1 MKLFKGNIIFTKEKQ
16 AFDII
21 EDGFIL
27 SDEGKVLEVGHGLDD
42 KYPDLEVI
50 DYSNHLLI
58 PGFVDLHFH
67 AVQYGNLG
75 IGLDEE
81 LLDWLND
88 YTFKEE
94 AKFQDLT
101 YARAIFDKAINHMI
115 ASGTTRMVFFSSIH
129 QAAAELL
136 MDLCS
141 EKGVGAFVGKVN
153 MDRNAP
159 DSLLEDSDQSLE
171 ITRYLLENDREE
183 AKAIITPRFVPSC
196 SKDLMDRLGELAS
209 KGYPV
214 QTHISENESEI
225 EWVKSLHPE
234 AKNYLD
240 VYDKAGLITDKT
252 ILAHCVF
259 CTEEE
264 RQVIFD
270 KKAFVAHCPA
280 ANFNLTSGIM
290 NAKLYLDKGI
300 RIGLGTDVGAGHT
313 PSIRQVIVEAIKMSK
328 VNHMMD
334 KTMPV
339 LSLSEAF
346 YMATK
351 GGGQYFGKVGSFE
364 KSYDLDMLVI
374 KPDDLS
380 LTRNMPILN
389 QLQRFIY
396 AGDNLMISA
405 VYCKGKRLNAY

>member
-16 AFDII
+16 AFSIMDN
-21 EDGFIL
+21 GYIL
-27 SDEGKVLEVGHGLDD
+27 SNDDKIVEVGHGLNE
-42 KYPDLEVI
+42 KYPNVEII

-58 PGFVDLHFH
+58 PSFVDLHFH

-94 AKFQDLT
+94 AKFEDIS
-101 YARAIFDKAINHMI
+101 YANNIFERALNHII
-115 ASGTTRMVFFSSIH
+115 ASGTTRIVFFSSIH
-129 QAAAELL
+129 QEATELL
-136 MDLCS
+136 MKLCK
-141 EKGVGAFVGKVN
+141 EKGIGAYVGKVN

-159 DSLLEDSDQSLE
+159 DSLLEETNKSYE
-171 ITRYLLENDREE
+171 ITSYLLKNDYEDV
-183 AKAIITPRFVPSC
+183 KSIITPRFVPSC
-196 SKDLMDRLGELAS
+196 TEALMSRLGELAS

-214 QTHISENESEI
+214 QTHISENENEI

-234 AKNYLD
+234 EKNYLD

-259 CTEEE
+259 CSKEE
-264 RQVIFD
+264 RKVIHE
-270 KKAFVAHCPA
+270 KRAFVAHCPA

-290 NAKLYLDKGI
+290 NAKLYLDEDI

-313 PSIRQVIVEAIKMSK
+313 PSIRQVLVEAIKMSK
-328 VNHMMD
+328 VNHMMN

-339 LSLSEAF
+339 LTLSEAF

-351 GGGQYFGKVGSFE
+351 GGGEYFGKVGSFE
-364 KSYDLDMLVI
+364 SGYDLDMLVV
-374 KPDDLS
+374 KPDELS
-380 LTRNMPILN
+380 ITRKIDSLM
-389 QLQRFIY
+389 QLQRFLY
-396 AGDNLMISA
+396 SGENKMISE

>member
-16 AFDII
+16 AFSIMDN
-21 EDGFIL
+21 GYIL
-27 SDEGKVLEVGHGLDD
+27 SNEGKIVEVGHGLNE
-42 KYPDLEVI
+42 KYPNVEII

-58 PGFVDLHFH
+58 PSFVDLHFH

-94 AKFQDLT
+94 AKFEDIS
-101 YARAIFDKAINHMI
+101 YANNIFERALNHII
-115 ASGTTRMVFFSSIH
+115 ASGTTRIVFFSSIH
-129 QAAAELL
+129 QEATELL
-136 MDLCS
+136 MKLCK
-141 EKGVGAFVGKVN
+141 EKGIGAYVGKVN

-159 DSLLEDSDQSLE
+159 DSLLEETNKSYE
-171 ITRYLLENDREE
+171 ITSYLLKNDYEDV
-183 AKAIITPRFVPSC
+183 KSIITPRFVPSC
-196 SKDLMDRLGELAS
+196 TEALMSRLGELAS

-214 QTHISENESEI
+214 QTHISENENEI

-234 AKNYLD
+234 EKNYLD

-259 CTEEE
+259 CSKEE
-264 RQVIFD
+264 RKVIHE
-270 KKAFVAHCPA
+270 KRAFVAHCPA

-290 NAKLYLDKGI
+290 NAKLYLDEDI

-313 PSIRQVIVEAIKMSK
+313 PSIRQVLVEAIKMSK
-328 VNHMMD
+328 VNHMMN

-339 LSLSEAF
+339 LTLSEAF

-351 GGGQYFGKVGSFE
+351 GGGEYFGKVGSFE
-364 KSYDLDMLVI
+364 SGYDLDMLVV
-374 KPDDLS
+374 KPDELS
-380 LTRNMPILN
+380 ITRKIDSLM
-389 QLQRFIY
+389 QLQRFLY
-396 AGDNLMISA
+396 SGENKMISE